1 MAAVSRTV
9 TREVLTRTWT
19 CDSNKGSDGFNKVTV
34 RIAIPDGMKYISH
47 SVEIVDEEGDVEVS
61 PGVLDREG
69 KYPEVVATI
78 KARRRVLWRK
88 SEATAVINV
97 VVERLS

>member
-1 MAAVSRTV
+1 MAAVSKAV

-19 CDSNKGSDGFNKVTV
+19 CDSKLRNGNRVTV
-34 RIAIPDGMKYISH
+34 RVAIPDGMKYISH
-47 SVEIVDEEGDVEVS
+47 SVEIISEEGKVEVS
-61 PGVLDREG
+61 PGALDREG

-78 KARRRVLWRK
+78 TAWKRTFKNSA
-88 SEATAVINV
+88 ATAEINV